1 MAYVFILYYYA
12 RALFVI
18 IRSTKNDYDSE
29 RTNIMEVILIRHGEP
44 RYDEV
49 DKNSRGDFG
58 RLTAR
63 GVAQA
68 TNRASDERL
77 QGATL
82 IVSSP
87 YTRALH
93 TAAIISRIRSIPLE
107 IEHDLHEWTSD
118 IEYMFNYD
126 GEEAYQEFLR
136 QKGKLTKGSKYRYE
150 TYTSVKK
157 RVTNAIK
164 KYKKEHNKIIV
175 VCHGIVMSSQT
186 FITDIIEHCGVRI
199 INI

>member
-1 MAYVFILYYYA
+1 
-12 RALFVI
+12 
-18 IRSTKNDYDSE
+18 
-29 RTNIMEVILIRHGEP
+29 MEVILIRHGEP

-49 DKNSRGDFG
+49 DGQSRGDFG

-63 GVAQA
+63 GVDQA
-68 TNRASDERL
+68 TARASDERL

-93 TAAIISRIRSIPLE
+93 TAAIISRITTIPLE
-107 IEHDLHEWTSD
+107 IEHDLHEWTAD
-118 IEYMFNYD
+118 MEYLFNYN
-126 GEEAYQEFLR
+126 GEAAYQEFLR
-136 QKGKLTKGSKYRYE
+136 LKGKISKGSKFRYE
-150 TYTSVKK
+150 TYSAVQN
-157 RVTNAIK
+157 RVRNVLN
-164 KYKKEHNKIIV
+164 KYRTEHEKIIV

-186 FITDIIEHCGVRI
+186 FIADLIEHCGVRI

>member
-1 MAYVFILYYYA
+1 
-12 RALFVI
+12 
-18 IRSTKNDYDSE
+18 
-29 RTNIMEVILIRHGEP
+29 MEVILIRHGEP

-49 DKNSRGDFG
+49 DGNSRGDFG
-58 RLTAR
+58 RLTTR

-68 TNRASDERL
+68 TNRANDERL
-77 QGATL
+77 NGATL

-93 TAAIISRIRSIPLE
+93 TAAIISRIRNISLE
-107 IEHDLHEWTSD
+107 VEHDLHEWTSD
-118 IEYMFNYD
+118 VEYMFNYD
-126 GEEAYQEFLR
+126 GEEAYQQFLR
-136 QKGKLTKGSKYRYE
+136 LKGKLSKQAKYRYE

-157 RVTNAIK
+157 RVKNAIK
-164 KYKKEHNKIIV
+164 KYKKEHKKIIV